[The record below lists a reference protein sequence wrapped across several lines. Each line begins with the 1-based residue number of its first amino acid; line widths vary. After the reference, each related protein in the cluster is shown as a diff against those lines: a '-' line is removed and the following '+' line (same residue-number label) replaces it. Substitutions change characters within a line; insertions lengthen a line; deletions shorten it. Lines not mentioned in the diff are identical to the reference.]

1 MAGRKRSVLL
11 ALALTSAPCAVLAE
25 GQSAG
30 TDWLGNP
37 LPKAESVGNEPADSL
52 DPFED
57 RSLPNAIEL
66 KGTRPQSDAS
76 KIPPAA
82 TSLPAEVDQLEAP
95 EALALP
101 NKPSQVR
108 IDDLRPLTLTQSVE
122 IMEVNNPL
130 LKAIAMQVEEA
141 KSNLRAQIALWYPTL
156 NLNTRTFP
164 GRTWGT
170 NYQNFGRSQAAN
182 STASKNAKKQQ
193 EQQDNFENGTA
204 NNTKFDRY
212 GEWWG
217 TTQTYGADASLNLS
231 WTLIN
236 PRRVPII
243 AAARDQYEKAKNQY
257 LITLRD
263 LRLQT
268 AEAYF
273 NLQVV
278 DAQVEVGK
286 TSVQASTVNL
296 RDSRARLQAGVA
308 TKLDVLEAET
318 QLARD
323 QAQLTDFL
331 ARQQINQRELAR
343 LLDLP
348 QNVTPT
354 SADPSEVLGIWQ
366 PSLQESIVASY
377 AFREEL
383 DNLILDVSIAN
394 SNANSALGQIQPSL
408 TINGSSAWSKQFG
421 ESGVR
426 RPAGDV
432 NLGMV
437 RENTD
442 QQVFMGLTWTLFD
455 GGAAAA
461 QSRQQKQVAKEQTY
475 RFANERNQIRKD
487 VEQSFFQLQA
497 ETRNLITNSREVLS
511 SREAYRLSV
520 LRYQA
525 GVGTQRNVIDN
536 QRDVTRA
543 EVAYAASVGNYN
555 RALAQLRRRT
565 GLDQV
570 ARCVPQD
577 LPANPPPKSPLTD
590 VPVLSTPLNSP
601 CQVSAAT
608 VQSPA
613 D

>member
-1 MAGRKRSVLL
+1 MLL
-11 ALALTSAPCAVLAE
+11 ALALTSAPCAALAQ
-25 GQSAG
+25 GQTEG
-30 TDWLGNP
+30 TDWLGYP
-37 LPKAESVGNEPADSL
+37 LPKAETFGNEPADNV

-57 RSLPNAIEL
+57 FSVPNAIEL
-66 KGTRPQSDAS
+66 KGSRPKSDSTNVA
-76 KIPPAA
+76 PAA
-82 TSLPAEVDQLEAP
+82 TNLSPNVDRLEAP
-95 EALALP
+95 ESLALP
-101 NKPSQVR
+101 NQTRQVR

-122 IMEVNNPL
+122 IMEVNNPF

-141 KSNLRAQIALWYPTL
+141 KSNLRAQIALWYPTI
-156 NLNTRTFP
+156 NLSTRAFP
-164 GRTWGT
+164 GRNWGT
-170 NYQNFGRSQAAN
+170 NYQNFGRSVASE
-182 STASKNAKKQQ
+182 STANKNAQKQQ
-193 EQQDNFENGTA
+193 EQQDNLENGTA
-204 NNTKFDRY
+204 NNTQLDRY

-236 PRRVPII
+236 PRRVPNI

-268 AEAYF
+268 AQSYF
-273 NLQVV
+273 SLQVV

-286 TSVQASTVNL
+286 TSVQAATVNL

-318 QLARD
+318 QLSRE
-323 QAQLTDFL
+323 QYRLTNFL
-331 ARQQINQRELAR
+331 AEQQTNQRELAR
-343 LLDLP
+343 LLNLP
-348 QNVTPT
+348 QDVTPT
-354 SADPSEVLGIWQ
+354 AADTSQVLGVWQ
-366 PSLQESIVASY
+366 PSLQESIVAAYS
-377 AFREEL
+377 FREEL
-383 DNLILDVSIAN
+383 NNLILDISIAN
-394 SNANSALGQIQPSL
+394 SQANSALAGIQPSL
-408 TINGSSAWSKQFG
+408 TINGTSTWSKQFG
-421 ESGVR
+421 ESGSR
-426 RPAGDV
+426 SHSHDV

-461 QSRQQKQVAKEQTY
+461 QSRQQKQVAKQQTY
-475 RFANERNQIRKD
+475 RFANERNQIRKN
-487 VEQSFFQLQA
+487 VEEAFFKLQA
-497 ETRNLITNSREVLS
+497 ETRNLITQSREVLS

-536 QRDVTRA
+536 QRDVTQA
-543 EVAYAASVGNYN
+543 EVDYARSVGDYN

-570 ARCVPQD
+570 ARCLPPD
-577 LPANPPPKSPLTD
+577 LPADPPPKSALTD

-608 VQSPA
+608 VEPPA

>member
-1 MAGRKRSVLL
+1 MLL
-11 ALALTSAPCAVLAE
+11 ALALTSAPCAALAQ
-25 GQSAG
+25 GQTEG
-30 TDWLGNP
+30 TDWLGYP
-37 LPKAESVGNEPADSL
+37 LPKAETYGNEPADNV

-57 RSLPNAIEL
+57 GSVPNAIEL
-66 KGTRPQSDAS
+66 KGSRPKSDSTNVA
-76 KIPPAA
+76 PAA
-82 TSLPAEVDQLEAP
+82 TNLSPNVDRLEAP
-95 EALALP
+95 ESLALP
-101 NKPSQVR
+101 NQPRQVR

-122 IMEVNNPL
+122 IMEVNNPS

-141 KSNLRAQIALWYPTL
+141 KSNLRAQIALWYPTVSL
-156 NLNTRTFP
+156 SAQTFP
-164 GRTWGT
+164 GRNWGT
-170 NYQNFGRSQAAN
+170 NYQNYGRSAAAN
-182 STASKNAKKQQ
+182 STAGKNAKKQQ

-204 NNTKFDRY
+204 NNTDFDRF

-217 TTQTYGADASLNLS
+217 TTQSYSADASLNLS

-236 PRRVPII
+236 PRRVPTI

-286 TSVQASTVNL
+286 TSVQAATVNV

-318 QLARD
+318 QLARE
-323 QAQLTDFL
+323 QLRLTDFL
-331 ARQQINQRELAR
+331 ARQQISQRELAR
-343 LLDLP
+343 LLNLP
-348 QNVTPT
+348 QDVTPT
-354 SADPSEVLGIWQ
+354 AADTSQVLGVWQ
-366 PSLQESIVASY
+366 PSLQESIVAAY

-383 DNLILDVSIAN
+383 DNLILDISIAN

-408 TINGSSAWSKQFG
+408 SINGSSGWSKQFG
-421 ESGVR
+421 QSGTR
-426 RPAGDV
+426 RPDSDV
-432 NLGMV
+432 NFGMV

-442 QQVFMGLTWTLFD
+442 QRVFMGLSWTLFD

-461 QSRQQKQVAKEQTY
+461 QSRQQKQTAKETTY
-475 RFANERNQIRKD
+475 RFANERNQIRKA
-487 VEQSFFQLQA
+487 VEEAFFQLQA
-497 ETRNLITNSREVLS
+497 ETRNLITQSREVLS

-536 QRDVTRA
+536 QRDVTTA
-543 EVAYAASVGNYN
+543 EVGYFASVGDYN
-555 RALAQLRRRT
+555 GALAQLRRRT

-570 ARCVPQD
+570 VRCVPPD
-577 LPANPPPKSPLTD
+577 LPADPPPQSSLTD

-608 VQSPA
+608 VEPPA

>member
-1 MAGRKRSVLL
+1 MLL
-11 ALALTSAPCAVLAE
+11 ALALTSGPCAALAQ
-25 GQSAG
+25 GQSDG
-30 TDWLGNP
+30 TDWLGYP
-37 LPKAESVGNEPADSL
+37 LPKAETYGNEPADKV

-57 RSLPNAIEL
+57 GSLPNAIEL
-66 KGTRPQSDAS
+66 KGARPKSDSTKVA
-76 KIPPAA
+76 PAA
-82 TSLPAEVDQLEAP
+82 NSLSPNVDRLQSP
-95 EALALP
+95 ESLALP
-101 NKPSQVR
+101 NQTSQVR

-141 KSNLRAQIALWYPTL
+141 KSTLRAQIALWYPTI
-156 NLNTRTFP
+156 NLSTRSFP
-164 GRTWGT
+164 SRNWGT
-170 NYQNFGRSQAAN
+170 NYQNFGRSIASD
-182 STASKNAKKQQ
+182 STANKNAQKQQ
-193 EQQDNFENGTA
+193 EQQDNLENGTA
-204 NNTKFDRY
+204 NNTQLDRY

-217 TTQTYGADASLNLS
+217 TTQTFGADASLNLS

-236 PRRVPII
+236 PRRVPTI

-268 AEAYF
+268 AQSYF
-273 NLQVV
+273 ALQVV

-286 TSVQASTVNL
+286 TSVQAATVNL

-318 QLARD
+318 QLSRE
-323 QAQLTDFL
+323 QYRLTNFL
-331 ARQQINQRELAR
+331 AEQQTNQRELAR
-343 LLDLP
+343 LLNLP
-348 QNVTPT
+348 QDVTPT
-354 SADPSEVLGIWQ
+354 AADTSQVLGVWQ
-366 PSLQESIVASY
+366 PSLQESIVAAYS
-377 AFREEL
+377 FREEL
-383 DNLILDVSIAN
+383 DNLILDISIAN
-394 SNANSALGQIQPSL
+394 SQANSALAGIQPSL
-408 TINGSSAWSKQFG
+408 TINGTSTWSKQFG
-421 ESGVR
+421 ESGSR
-426 RPAGDV
+426 SHSHDV

-461 QSRQQKQVAKEQTY
+461 QSRQQKQVAKQQTY
-475 RFANERNQIRKD
+475 RFANERNQIRKN
-487 VEQSFFQLQA
+487 VEEAFFQLQA
-497 ETRNLITNSREVLS
+497 ETRNLITQSREVLS

-536 QRDVTRA
+536 QRDVTQA
-543 EVAYAASVGNYN
+543 EVDYARSVGDYN

-570 ARCVPQD
+570 ARCLPPD
-577 LPANPPPKSPLTD
+577 LPADPPPKSALTD

-608 VQSPA
+608 VNPPA